1 MTDSSAQIRG
11 DFEDFLVNK
20 IRPHFEAG
28 SVPSLA
34 APVIY
39 SLETPGK
46 RIRPVLF
53 LMFAGY
59 EDRGEE
65 RKLFGAAALECIH
78 TYSLIHDD
86 LPSMDNDDLRRGRP
100 TCHKQFSEWEATLAG
115 DALNTYAFELIALA
129 FEGRADAAL
138 AAGILARL
146 AGRQGMAAGQALDL
160 AHEKQRMPGD
170 GDSLARIHRMKT
182 AALIRAACE
191 LGAVYAGADSSACA
205 KAAAFGEALGVLFQ
219 ITDDLL
225 DARGSTE
232 AGKRTGKDAEAG
244 KLTYPSVFGMEKS
257 EQMARDFCAEA
268 LRILNA
274 LSLPGRRGNENKQ
287 ALAVLTESLPDRTR

>member
-1 MTDSSAQIRG
+1 MTDISAQIRG
-11 DFEDFLVNK
+11 DFEDFLVSK

-28 SVPSLA
+28 SVPALN
-34 APVIY
+34 APVLY
-39 SLETPGK
+39 SLENPGK

-100 TCHKQFSEWEATLAG
+100 SCHKQFSDWGATLAG
-115 DALNTYAFELIALA
+115 DALNTYAFELLALA

-138 AAGILARL
+138 ATGILAKL
-146 AGRQGMAAGQALDL
+146 AGRQGMVSGQALDL
-160 AHEKQRMPGD
+160 LHEKGRIPGD
-170 GDSLARIHRMKT
+170 ADALSRIHRMKT

-191 LGAVYAGADSSACA
+191 LGAVYAGADNAHSAH
-205 KAAAFGEALGVLFQ
+205 AAAFGEALGMLFQ

-225 DARGSTE
+225 DARGSAD

-257 EQMARDFCAEA
+257 QQIARDFCAEA
-268 LRILNA
+268 LRILNGIA
-274 LSLPGRRGNENKQ
+274 LPGRHGLENKK
-287 ALAVLTESLPDRTR
+287 ALAELTESLPDRSK